1 MIVIVSILILSIAIV
16 IIAWSSDIKM
26 LEDRIEEL
34 TEKLG
39 RYENNKT
46 NSAGDVPMQL
56 QSERPLQ
63 AVQKGVKTNKSSK
76 EHTLNNNRIA

>member
-1 MIVIVSILILSIAIV
+1 M

-34 TEKLG
+34 TEKLE

-46 NSAGDVPMQL
+46 NSAGAVPMQL
-56 QSERPLQ
+56 QGEPLQ
-63 AVQKGVKTNKSSK
+63 AVQKGDKNK
-76 EHTLNNNRIA
+76 